1 MCGRYCI
8 TSAPE
13 AIRALFRYREQ
24 PNFPARYNV
33 APTQPV
39 PIVRM
44 AEGEREF
51 ALVRWGLIP
60 AWVKDPK
67 VSALLINAR
76 AEIGQ
81 RQARLPQR
89 HEAPPLSV
97 SGRRLLRVEAG
108 RHGKRPYFARPVAGG
123 PIAFAG
129 LWETWIGPN
138 GEEMETAAIV
148 TTEANAEMA
157 AVHHRAPVIVPPE
170 QFDFW
175 LDCSNVDEQMA
186 AALLAPAP
194 DGSMEVYE
202 ISPAVNR
209 VANDSP
215 VLLEPYSAD
224 AAPAPAGP
232 AETRSQAAAGRGQRA
247 RFAVLSFGEPHA
259 LICALA
265 PILPLCG
272 DPSFGATDRPRERPD
287 EDRADCIVAAVVC
300 RAGPGPRRRQARVRT
315 QPATSAEQQ
324 KKSRQEEKAYKD
336 ALQRIPNQKPADPWG
351 KMR

>member
-8 TSAPE
+8 STAPD
-13 AIRALFRYREQ
+13 AIRALFRYSQQ

-67 VSALLINAR
+67 DFSLLINAR
-76 AEIGQ
+76 GETVNDKPAFKN
-81 RQARLPQR
+81 AMK
-89 HEAPPLSV
+89 
-97 SGRRLLRVEAG
+97 RRRCLFPADGFYEWKPVG
-108 RHGKRPYFARPVAGG
+108 NSKRPHFARPVAGG

-148 TTEANAEMA
+148 TTEANTEMT

-170 QFDFW
+170 QFDLW
-175 LDCSNVDEQMA
+175 LDCRNVDEHMA
-186 AALLAPAP
+186 TALIAPAP
-194 DGSMEVYE
+194 DGAMQVYE
-202 ISPAVNR
+202 VSPAVNR
-209 VANDSP
+209 VANDSA

-224 AAPAPAGP
+224 TVTPPADQPKPA
-232 AETRSQAAAGRGQRA
+232 
-247 RFAVLSFGEPHA
+247 
-259 LICALA
+259 
-265 PILPLCG
+265 
-272 DPSFGATDRPRERPD
+272 
-287 EDRADCIVAAVVC
+287 
-300 RAGPGPRRRQARVRT
+300 RRQ
-315 QPATSAEQQ
+315 
-324 KKSRQEEKAYKD
+324 RQAID
-336 ALQRIPNQKPADPWG
+336 TGQGSLF
-351 KMR
+351 